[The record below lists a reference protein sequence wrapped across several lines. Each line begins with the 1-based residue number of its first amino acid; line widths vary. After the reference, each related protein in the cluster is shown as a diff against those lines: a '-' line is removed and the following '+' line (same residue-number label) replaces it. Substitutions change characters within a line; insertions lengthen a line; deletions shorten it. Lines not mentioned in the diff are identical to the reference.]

1 MSTAL
6 RRMNLNLPPEAKVR
20 LKRLAEAADV
30 PEAVYARELLLK
42 ALERAE
48 AAAFRQRLEAV
59 RTPER
64 RERDR
69 QISSALERLRG

>member
-1 MSTAL
+1 L
-6 RRMNLNLPPEAKVR
+6 Q
-20 LKRLAEAADV
+20 RLAEAAEV

-42 ALERAE
+42 ALDRAE
-48 AAAFRQRLEAV
+48 ATSFRQRLDAA

-69 QISSALERLRG
+69 QIASALERLRG